1 MKKKGIILI
10 LLLTAVVLVSMSSCT
25 AFFGL
30 FESPTVINVDGH
42 NLVLPDHYT
51 YVDGNGTTIVTVAN
65 DYNQQFYVT
74 DENIENYSGVSA
86 SSFNDVST
94 SSRMGGD
101 YNVTAI
107 YSEEADTSSGMMN
120 TALLDDNGT
129 AILVDFAGN
138 VNGSTSPETMVF
150 DFAQDLQDAN
160 GLQKA
165 AFSLLTNGVTTTSSS
180 SSVSSSSSS
189 SVKAPSDG
197 GASDNDGD
205 GVLEDQYGNVVNE
218 NMGAHDDS
226 DSVSSSGGSSSG
238 GSSSGGSSS
247 GGSIGGSSSG
257 GSSG

>member
-1 MKKKGIILI
+1 MNKKGIII

-107 YSEEADTSSGMMN
+107 YSEEADTGSGMMN
-120 TALLDDNGT
+120 TALLNDNGT

-165 AFSLLTNGVTTTSSS
+165 AFSLLTNGVTATSSGS
-180 SSVSSSSSS
+180 SSVGSVSSSRVSSSSSDSGVVVSGPSEDEVNSMS
-189 SVKAPSDG
+189 SGSTV
-197 GASDNDGD
+197 
-205 GVLEDQYGNVVNE
+205 
-218 NMGAHDDS
+218 HT
-226 DSVSSSGGSSSG
+226 SSSGSSSG
-238 GSSSGGSSS
+238 GSSSGGSSGIGSSSS
-247 GGSIGGSSSG
+247 GESSSGIGSSSG
-257 GSSG
+257 GSSAA